1 MFDYVL
7 ALLTTL
13 LPIRGNQVMEM
24 DYRILVYGESPPAA
38 LFAYHANNPMKSR
51 IQATNFA
58 VLCATFD
65 WDATRYVSE
74 PKSPGE
80 LRLYTSYY
88 LSVPTGINGLKF
100 MRYHAQSWQTNWLA
114 SSLEEDLLK
123 RLTIDSP
130 TDASTLIDRLITK
143 PENAEFVR
151 WSNWH
156 ELMKQRRK
164 SEALDYA
171 RRHELRT
178 EISFSSQFPCLP
190 FEVEQPPIY
199 VLRPS
204 PVRTELYQYFFPS
217 QHWALRIVP
226 PPRKPI
232 FVPSSWK
239 KPEINQYERAW
250 KRGPSWQIT
259 YNQKDC
265 VLTRTATRVEA
276 ESYIVG
282 TISTNG
288 FSESVVEVPLPP
300 KGYVLKAPSYIEVE

>member
-1 MFDYVL
+1 MFDYAL

-13 LPIRGNQVMEM
+13 LPIRGNQVMEL
-24 DYRILVYGESPPAA
+24 DYRTLVYGEAPPAA
-38 LFAYHANNPMKSR
+38 LFSYHANNPVKSP

-65 WDATRYVSE
+65 WDATRYVPA
-74 PKSPGE
+74 PKSPDE

-88 LSVPTGINGLKF
+88 LSLPTGTNGLKF
-100 MRYHAQSWQTNWLA
+100 MRYHVQSWQTNWLA
-114 SSLEEDLLK
+114 SRLEQDLLK
-123 RLTIDSP
+123 RLSIDSP
-130 TDASTLIDRLITK
+130 ADADVLVDKLIAK
-143 PENAEFVR
+143 PDNAGFVL
-151 WSNWH
+151 WFNWH

-164 SEALDYA
+164 SEAFDYA
-171 RRHELRT
+171 LRHELKT
-178 EISFSSQFPCLP
+178 DISFASRFPCLP
-190 FEVEQPPIY
+190 FAVEQPPIY
-199 VLRPS
+199 VLWPS
-204 PVRTELYQYFFPS
+204 PVRTELYQYFFPG
-217 QHWALRIVP
+217 QRWVLRIVP
-226 PPRKPI
+226 SPRKTI
-232 FVPSSWK
+232 FVRSSWK
-239 KPEINQYERAW
+239 KPESNHYERAW